1 MKNFR
6 IKLTVIVATIL
17 LCIYGIVGLPWP
29 LSQFGQKMKENIAA
43 NIRLGLDLKGG
54 SQLVEQLQMQEAMRS
69 SANDVINRL
78 REALNTKQ
86 IPFAAMEVPDLTFD
100 TANDVTILVK
110 GVPPEKAGDFRT
122 IATEIA
128 GDAWSIGSS
137 GTDMK
142 LTMKSSSAISL
153 RKDVMEQSM
162 ATIGRKIDALGLV
175 DPSVQQRGDEEKAE
189 ILVQLPG
196 VDDPAHVKQI
206 LGTQAKLE
214 WAELKDER
222 TWSSE
227 AEAHGALGGLLPP
240 GTRACSRAFR
250 TAAAPT
256 VWYLVSSNPVI
267 TGTDLK
273 GAQPQQG
280 EMGSWEA
287 SFTLSQEAAARFEKF
302 TSANIN
308 KRAAIIIDDKVLSAP
323 VIQSRISDQGRIMGL
338 SGQQEAQ
345 DLALNLK
352 AGTLPARLLVLEERS
367 VGPSLGAESIRN
379 GMIAGIAGVLA
390 VVICMLVY
398 YKRAG
403 INATVALI
411 LNALILVA
419 LLGYF
424 GATLTLPG
432 IAGIILTIGMAVD
445 SNVLIFERI
454 REELRSGKGVLASV
468 DSGFAKAFLTIIDTH
483 VTTVVSCLFLFIFG
497 STQVKGFAVTLV
509 LGLLANLFTAVFVSR
524 FIFDWELSGK
534 KQVAA
539 LSI

>member
-6 IKLTVIVATIL
+6 TKLLIIVATVL
-17 LCIYGIVGLPWP
+17 LCIYGIVGIPWP
-29 LSQFGQKMKENIAA
+29 LSQFGQKAKENFNN

-54 SQLVEQLQMQEAMRS
+54 SQLVEQVQMQDAMRS
-69 SANDVINRL
+69 TANDVINRL
-78 REALNTKQ
+78 REALNAKQ
-86 IPFAAMEVPDLTFD
+86 VPFAAMEVPDLTFD

-110 GVPPEKAGDFRT
+110 GVPPEKAGDFRSV
-122 IATEIA
+122 ANDVA
-128 GDAWSIGSS
+128 GQAWNIGSTGS
-137 GTDMK
+137 DMK
-142 LTMKSSSAISL
+142 LTMKSSDAISL
-153 RKDVMEQSM
+153 RKDVMAQSI
-162 ATIGRKIDALGLV
+162 ATIDRKINALGLV
-175 DPSVQQRGDEEKAE
+175 DPTFQQRGDEEKAE
-189 ILVQLPG
+189 ILIQLPG

-214 WAELKDER
+214 WAELRDER
-222 TWSSE
+222 TWGSESE
-227 AEAHGALGGLLPP
+227 ARGALGGLLPP
-240 GTRACSRAFR
+240 ATRLVPSISRGG
-250 TAAAPT
+250 APSQ
-256 VWYLVSSNPVI
+256 WYLVSSTPVI

-280 EMGSWEA
+280 EMGQWEA
-287 SFTLSQEAAARFEKF
+287 SFTLSQEAASRFEKF

-308 KRAAIIIDDKVLSAP
+308 KRAAIIVDDKLLSAP
-323 VIQSRISDQGRIMGL
+323 TIQSRISDQGRIMGL
-338 SGQQEAQ
+338 GTQQEAQ

-352 AGTLPARLLVLEERS
+352 AGTLPAKLLVLEERS

-379 GMIAGIAGVLA
+379 GMIAGVAGVVA
-390 VVICMLVY
+390 VVLCMLVY
-398 YKRAG
+398 YKKAG
-403 INATVALI
+403 INATIALV
-411 LNALILVA
+411 LNAVILIA

-454 REELRSGKGVLASV
+454 REELRAGKGVLAAV
-468 DSGFAKAFLTIIDTH
+468 DSGFGKAFLTIIDTH

-534 KQVAA
+534 KQVES

>member
-6 IKLTVIVATIL
+6 TKLLIIVGTIL
-17 LCIYGIVGLPWP
+17 LCAYGIVGLPWP
-29 LSQFGQKMKENIAA
+29 LSQFGAKMKENIAT

-54 SQLVEQLQMQEAMRS
+54 SQLVEQVQMQDAMRS
-69 SANDVINRL
+69 AANDVINRL
-78 REALNTKQ
+78 RENLNTKQ

-100 TANDVTILVK
+100 TANDVSIVVK
-110 GVPPEKAGDFRT
+110 GVPPEKAGDFRS

-128 GDAWSIGSS
+128 GDAWTVGSS

-153 RKDVMEQSM
+153 RKDVMAQTM
-162 ATIGRKIDALGLV
+162 GTIERKIDALGLV

-227 AEAHGALGGLLPP
+227 AEARGALGGLLPP
-240 GTRACSRAFR
+240 GSRLLPSVAH
-250 TAAAPT
+250 AGGPT
-256 VWYLVSSNPVI
+256 QWYLVSSTPVI

-302 TSANIN
+302 TAANIN

-352 AGTLPARLLVLEERS
+352 AGTLPARLLVL
-367 VGPSLGAESIRN
+367 
-379 GMIAGIAGVLA
+379 
-390 VVICMLVY
+390 
-398 YKRAG
+398 
-403 INATVALI
+403 
-411 LNALILVA
+411 
-419 LLGYF
+419 
-424 GATLTLPG
+424 
-432 IAGIILTIGMAVD
+432 
-445 SNVLIFERI
+445 
-454 REELRSGKGVLASV
+454 
-468 DSGFAKAFLTIIDTH
+468 
-483 VTTVVSCLFLFIFG
+483 
-497 STQVKGFAVTLV
+497 
-509 LGLLANLFTAVFVSR
+509 
-524 FIFDWELSGK
+524 
-534 KQVAA
+534 
-539 LSI
+539 